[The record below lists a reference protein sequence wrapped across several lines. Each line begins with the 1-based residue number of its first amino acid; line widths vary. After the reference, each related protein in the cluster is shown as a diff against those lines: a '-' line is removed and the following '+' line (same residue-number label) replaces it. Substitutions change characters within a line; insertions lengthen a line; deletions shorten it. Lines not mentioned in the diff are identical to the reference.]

1 MRFILSLLIL
11 ISSCSSGVDS
21 DSIEI
26 ASLVLPDNQKRS
38 YSLQCNLLPKQT
50 FRDLEGIIPT
60 FIKSLNETNDFKGV
74 YIYFD
79 QLQTDKFF
87 LQFEIGIR
95 EDNFGKQLLK
105 NILIAE
111 QCEGRIAAANIYLLI
126 DSFAIEPNTPYL
138 IERSLCQF
146 LDEKGYVDLMLAVD
160 KLILEGML
168 QDIQINSTIRE
179 FPNNANFE
187 WTNWY
192 PNRTDIKA
200 FKNMWIES
208 NLAKEIQQDFTETAS
223 CFGAQK
229 YQAYKLI

>member
-38 YSLQCNLLPKQT
+38 YSIQCNLLSKQII
-50 FRDLEGIIPT
+50 RDLEGMIPT
-60 FIKSLNETNDFKGV
+60 FMKNLKETYDFKNV

-79 QLQTDKFF
+79 QLQIDKFF
-87 LQFEIGIR
+87 LQFEI
-95 EDNFGKQLLK
+95 ENSEESFEKQLLE
-105 NILIAE
+105 NNFITE
-111 QCEGRIAAANIYLLI
+111 HCEGRIDAANVYLLI
-126 DSFAIEPNTPYL
+126 DSFSIKPNTPYL

-146 LDEKGYVDLMLAVD
+146 ADDKGYVDLILAVD
-160 KLILEGML
+160 KLVQEGML
-168 QDIQINSTIRE
+168 QDIKINSTVRE
-179 FPNNANFE
+179 LPNNSNFE

-192 PNRTDIKA
+192 PNRTDIES
-200 FKNMWIES
+200 FKNIWIES
-208 NLAKEIQQDFTETAS
+208 NLAKEIQQDFKETAA
-223 CFGAQK
+223 CFGSQK

>member
-21 DSIEI
+21 DSVEI

-74 YIYFD
+74 YIFFD

>member
-38 YSLQCNLLPKQT
+38 YSIQCNLLPKQT
-50 FRDLEGIIPT
+50 IRNLESIIPT
-60 FIKSLNETNDFKGV
+60 FIKNLKETYDFKNV

-79 QLQTDKFF
+79 QLQIDKFF
-87 LQFEIGIR
+87 LQFEI
-95 EDNFGKQLLK
+95 ENSEESFEKQLLE
-105 NILIAE
+105 NNFITE
-111 QCEGRIAAANIYLLI
+111 HCEGRIDAANVYLLI
-126 DSFAIEPNTPYL
+126 DSFAIESNTPYL

-146 LDEKGYVDLMLAVD
+146 ADDKGFVELMLAVD
-160 KLILEGML
+160 KLILEGM
-168 QDIQINSTIRE
+168 IEGIKINSMVRE
-179 FPNNANFE
+179 IPNNLNFE

-192 PNRTDIKA
+192 PNKTDIES
-200 FKNMWIES
+200 FKKIWIES
-208 NLAKEIQQDFTETAS
+208 NLAKEIQQDFKQTAS
-223 CFGAQK
+223 CFGSQK

>member
-21 DSIEI
+21 DSVEI

-50 FRDLEGIIPT
+50 IRDLEGIIPT

-74 YIYFD
+74 YIFFD

-87 LQFEIGIR
+87 LQFEIGIT

-146 LDEKGYVDLMLAVD
+146 LDEKGYVDLILAVD

>member
-21 DSIEI
+21 DSVEI

-50 FRDLEGIIPT
+50 IRDLEGIIPT

-87 LQFEIGIR
+87 LQFEIGIT

>member
-50 FRDLEGIIPT
+50 IRDLEGIIPT

-74 YIYFD
+74 YIFFD

-87 LQFEIGIR
+87 LQFEIGIT

-168 QDIQINSTIRE
+168 QDIKINSTIRE

-208 NLAKEIQQDFTETAS
+208 SLAKEIQQDFTETAS

>member
-50 FRDLEGIIPT
+50 IRDLEGIIPT

-87 LQFEIGIR
+87 LQFEIGIT

-146 LDEKGYVDLMLAVD
+146 LDEKSYVDLMLAVD

-168 QDIQINSTIRE
+168 QDIKINSTIRE

>member
-50 FRDLEGIIPT
+50 IRDLEGIIPT

-87 LQFEIGIR
+87 LQFEIGIT

-160 KLILEGML
+160 KLVLEGML
-168 QDIQINSTIRE
+168 QDIKINSTVRE
-179 FPNNANFE
+179 LSNNLNFE

-192 PNRTDIKA
+192 PNKTDIES
-200 FKNMWIES
+200 FKNIWIES
-208 NLAKEIQQDFTETAS
+208 NLAKEIQQDFKETAS
-223 CFGAQK
+223 CFGSQK
-229 YQAYKLI
+229 YQVYKLI